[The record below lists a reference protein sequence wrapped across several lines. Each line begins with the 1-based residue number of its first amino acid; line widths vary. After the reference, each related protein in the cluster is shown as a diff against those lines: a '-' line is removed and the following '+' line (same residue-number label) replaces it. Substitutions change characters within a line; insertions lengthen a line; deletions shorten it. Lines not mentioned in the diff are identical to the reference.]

1 MNIKNTMKYYR
12 DNILESLQ
20 DIDHDRYYNIKIKKE
35 SVSRLL
41 NLTEAYYITAKDL
54 NDSEAINEALSLSKR
69 TEAIVKEYK
78 FRNHI
83 IKEGFENPFDEVGDR
98 TIDTRYEE
106 MVEIDPDKDMKISK
120 VRLWN
125 NNTDNKIVYRNGR
138 MYAGQFFG
146 RGDVIE
152 RCPVRL
158 MYEKDMYSE
167 NIRDFAFTIDKL
179 KGIYAIPF
187 GYASFYRNSKT
198 SVSPANADYEYIN
211 DGNGSYIKIYA
222 INNIKKNNEIVLKAD
237 GLEYANE
244 IKPGQFDYSQNEVP
258 FKSVKNIRVA

>member
-83 IKEGFENPFDEVGDR
+83 VKEGFENPFDEVGDR
-98 TIDTRYEE
+98 SIDTRYEE

-125 NNTDNKIVYRNGR
+125 NNTDNKIVYRN
-138 MYAGQFFG
+138 
-146 RGDVIE
+146 
-152 RCPVRL
+152 
-158 MYEKDMYSE
+158 
-167 NIRDFAFTIDKL
+167 
-179 KGIYAIPF
+179 
-187 GYASFYRNSKT
+187 
-198 SVSPANADYEYIN
+198 
-211 DGNGSYIKIYA
+211 
-222 INNIKKNNEIVLKAD
+222 
-237 GLEYANE
+237 
-244 IKPGQFDYSQNEVP
+244 
-258 FKSVKNIRVA
+258 